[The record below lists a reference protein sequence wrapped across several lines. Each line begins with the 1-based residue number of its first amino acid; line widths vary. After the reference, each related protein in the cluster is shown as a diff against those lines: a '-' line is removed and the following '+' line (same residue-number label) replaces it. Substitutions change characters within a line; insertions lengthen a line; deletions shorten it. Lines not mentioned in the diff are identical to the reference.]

1 MEFKNNFS
9 KDVLSWELF
18 YKFKSNNLHKLKK
31 AKLYNRLIC
40 HTENFFAIAG
50 YGDFTGG
57 YIIIITK
64 ELVPS
69 FALIK
74 QSQQKELFWFKKNLI
89 NCLTNVF
96 KKNVVEFEHGMCACV
111 GGLDRAHT
119 HLMVINKSITYKE
132 IKDSINKVLI
142 KRRAGIDSINF
153 KGTELKNLDDINQV
167 IQIAKKNEYKI
178 CGKQF
183 SLENI
188 QNININK
195 WPIGARN
202 HVISGGHYVYFK
214 ANTNTSFFSTY
225 NFQTQMG
232 REIVFEA
239 SILKDKK
246 LIETNQKFIKKNP
259 YSRIWRWQE
268 CIFEDNVIITIKKT
282 VSYLK
287 KNKISNK
294 KFNFKV
300 V

>member
-18 YKFKSNNLHKLKK
+18 YKFKNNNLHKLKK

-64 ELVPS
+64 ELIPS

-74 QSQQKELFWFKKNLI
+74 QSQQEELFWFKKILI
-89 NCLTNVF
+89 NCLRNVF

-119 HLMVINKSITYKE
+119 HLMVIDKSITYKE

-153 KGTELKNLDDINQV
+153 NGTELKNLDDINQV
-167 IQIAKKNEYKI
+167 IQIAKKN
-178 CGKQF
+178 
-183 SLENI
+183 
-188 QNININK
+188 
-195 WPIGARN
+195 
-202 HVISGGHYVYFK
+202 
-214 ANTNTSFFSTY
+214 
-225 NFQTQMG
+225 
-232 REIVFEA
+232 
-239 SILKDKK
+239 
-246 LIETNQKFIKKNP
+246 
-259 YSRIWRWQE
+259 
-268 CIFEDNVIITIKKT
+268 
-282 VSYLK
+282 
-287 KNKISNK
+287 
-294 KFNFKV
+294 
-300 V
+300 